1 MKLVGKTSFLFTFL
15 FFLLIS
21 PALADVQRV
30 YDHADLLTDE
40 QVQELE
46 KQAATH
52 FEEWNTD
59 FIIITTEDTN
69 GKTIM
74 KYMQD
79 FTDELQEEFNRQEDN
94 MAVITM
100 DIEDRWV
107 DLAGFGLA
115 EEYLDSTRLDQIR
128 NQITPYL
135 SDGEYYEAFQL
146 FLTKTDEY
154 LGIRPGVNPESIF
167 FNTFFQLAIA
177 LGLAGIIVFFMAYT
191 SGGRVTVTSGTY
203 LDRSNSKIN
212 SKRDRYL
219 RKTVTRR
226 KKPSSNNSGGGG
238 GFRGGGGGIS
248 SAGRSHSGSRGRF

>member
-1 MKLVGKTSFLFTFL
+1 MKLLWKTSILFTFL

-21 PALADVQRV
+21 PALADVQRI

-46 KQAATH
+46 KQAANY

-79 FTDELQEEFNRQEDN
+79 FTDELKDEFNRQEDN
-94 MAVITM
+94 MAVITIDM
-100 DIEDRWV
+100 DSRMV
-107 DLAGFGLA
+107 DIAGFGIA
-115 EEYLDSTRLDQIR
+115 EKYIDDERIELILDHVTPYFSQGDYYKAFKLFFEKADEYLD
-128 NQITPYL
+128 
-135 SDGEYYEAFQL
+135 
-146 FLTKTDEY
+146 
-154 LGIRPGVNPESIF
+154 IRPGVNPESVF
-167 FNTFFQLAIA
+167 FNTFFQLAVA
-177 LGLAGIIVFFMAYT
+177 VVLAAIIVFLMAYT

-203 LDRSNSKIN
+203 LNRSSSRII

-226 KKPSSNNSGGGG
+226 KKPSANNNGGGG
-238 GFRGGGGGIS
+238 GFRGGGGGITG
-248 SAGRSHSGSRGRF
+248 AGRSHSGGRRGF